1 MNVHLDPNKRHDF
14 ILLFDVTDGNPNGD
28 PDGGNMP
35 RTDAET
41 SHGLVTDVCLKRKI
55 RNYISTFSEY
65 EATEEQKTRLK
76 IFIEHH
82 GVLNDSIRRAYT
94 EQGLKTGKP
103 VTEAIKDESLI
114 EIIREQK
121 HLLADAFT
129 FNDNEGDDSEDVVAT
144 LVYTGEL
151 GDTELKEAYEQMGEL
166 YENKAVKKLIDG
178 VVKKAGK
185 PDKNRDNTEKA
196 RKWMCDNYYDVR
208 MFGAVMSTGLNA
220 GQVRGPIQLTFAR
233 SIDPVLPQDL
243 AVTRVAVTDPKDR
256 EKLQTIGRK
265 TLIPYGLYQ
274 GHGFYSACLGS
285 QTKVDETDLKLFWD
299 ALMNMWDLDRSASR
313 GLIALR
319 GLHIFS
325 HENKLGN
332 APAHTLF
339 NRIKPELKS
348 SVNVPR
354 KFTDYTVTI
363 QEANLPSGVTLT
375 SLVK

>member
-1 MNVHLDPNKRHDF
+1 MTVHLDPNKRHDF

-41 SHGLVTDVCLKRKI
+41 SHGLVTDVCLKRKV

-65 EATEEQKTRLK
+65 EATEEEKIRLK

-103 VTEAIKDESLI
+103 VTEPIKDESLI
-114 EIIREQK
+114 EIIREQR

-151 GDTELKEAYEQMGEL
+151 GDADLKEAYEQMGEL

-196 RKWMCDNYYDVR
+196 RKWMCENYYDVR

-274 GHGFYSACLGS
+274 GHGFYSPCLAA
-285 QTKVDETDLKLFWD
+285 QTGVKEIDLKLFWD
-299 ALMNMWDLDRSASR
+299 ALMNMWDFDRSASR
-313 GLIALR
+313 GLMALR

-325 HENKLGN
+325 HDNKLGN
-332 APAHTLF
+332 APAHVLF
-339 NRIKPELKS
+339 DRIKPELKS

-363 QEANLPSGVTLT
+363 QEDNLPTGVTLT

>member
-1 MNVHLDPNKRHDF
+1 MNVHLDPSKRHDF

-41 SHGLVTDVCLKRKI
+41 SHGLVTDVCLKRKV

-103 VTEAIKDESLI
+103 VTEPIKDESLI

-196 RKWMCDNYYDVR
+196 RKWMCENYYDVR

-274 GHGFYSACLGS
+274 GHGFYSPCLAA
-285 QTKVDETDLKLFWD
+285 QTGVKEIDLKLFWD
-299 ALMNMWDLDRSASR
+299 ALMNMWDFDRSASR
-313 GLIALR
+313 GLMALR

-325 HENKLGN
+325 HDNKLGN
-332 APAHTLF
+332 APAHVLF
-339 NRIKPELKS
+339 DRIQVKLKDPNS
-348 SVNVPR
+348 VPR
-354 KFTDYTVTI
+354 KFKDYEVII
-363 QEANLPSGVTLT
+363 QKGEVPGVTLK
-375 SLVK
+375 SLVE

>member
-41 SHGLVTDVCLKRKI
+41 SHGLVTDVCLKRKV
-55 RNYISTFSEY
+55 RNYISTFSEH
-65 EATEEQKTRLK
+65 EATEAEKIRLK

-103 VTEAIKDESLI
+103 VTEQIQDKALI
-114 EIIREQK
+114 ETIREYK

-129 FNDNEGDDSEDVVAT
+129 FNDNEGDDSDDVVST

-166 YENKAVKKLIDG
+166 YENKAVKKFIDG

-220 GQVRGPIQLTFAR
+220 GQVRGPLQLTFAR

-274 GHGFYSACLGS
+274 GHGFYSPCLAA
-285 QTKVDETDLKLFWD
+285 QTGVTETDLKLFWD
-299 ALMNMWDLDRSASR
+299 ALMNMWDFDRSASR
-313 GLIALR
+313 GLMALR

-325 HENKLGN
+325 HDNKLGN
-332 APAHTLF
+332 APAHVLF
-339 NRIKPELKS
+339 DRIKPSLNL

-363 QEANLPSGVTLT
+363 QEDNLPNGVTLT